1 MDLSDYF
8 EPIKLFQFRYADKGQ
23 RKRLGDVISTFR
35 DESHFPQFGK
45 VDLAIV
51 GVKEDRQA
59 VNNRGCSLAPDMIR
73 DYLYML
79 YPGPVAPNMV
89 DLGNIKQGFDVED
102 TYFALSYVL
111 TSLLREGIIPIV
123 IGGSQ
128 DLSFAN
134 YKAYEDLGQ
143 IINIVSV
150 DSCFDLGKTDK
161 DTDSQSYLSR
171 IILHQPNFLFN
182 FANIG
187 YQTYFVDQDAIRLMN
202 NLLFDTYRLGKV
214 RADLEEVEPIVRNA
228 DMVSIDISS
237 VRHSDA
243 PGNGNA
249 SPHGFYGEEM
259 CQIVRYAG
267 LSDKLTSIGFYEVNP
282 SFDHNGQ
289 TTHLVAQMIWYF
301 IDGYYNRKHDFP
313 LAEKENYIK
322 YLVTISGHKDEMVF
336 FKSKKSD
343 RWWMEVPVQTN
354 LKSKYERHYL
364 VPCSYQDYQTACK
377 DDIPNRWWQV
387 YQKLM

>member
-8 EPIKLFQFRYADKGQ
+8 EPIELHQFRPATKGQ
-23 RKRLGDVISTFR
+23 RKRLGDVIPFFNST
-35 DESHFPQFGK
+35 DSFPQFDK
-45 VDLAIV
+45 VDMAIV
-51 GVKEDRQA
+51 GVKEDRAA
-59 VNNRGCSLAPDMIR
+59 VNNRGTSLAPDMVR
-73 DYLYML
+73 DYFYQLF
-79 YPGPVAPNMV
+79 PGPVNPKIV
-89 DLGNIKQGFDVED
+89 DLGNIRQGHDVED

-111 TSLLREGIIPIV
+111 TELLKAGILPVV

-128 DLSFAN
+128 DLTYAN

-143 IINIVSV
+143 IINIVAV
-150 DSCFDLGKTDK
+150 DSCFDLGKTDR

-214 RADLEEVEPIVRNA
+214 RSDMEEVEPIVRNA
-228 DMVSIDISS
+228 DMMSVDISS

-243 PGNGNA
+243 PGNGNS

-259 CQIVRYAG
+259 CQIIRYAG
-267 LSDKLTSIGFYEVNP
+267 MSDKLTSIGFYEVNP

-301 IDGYYNRKHDFP
+301 IDGFYNRKHDFP
-313 LAEKENYIK
+313 FSEKEHYIK
-322 YLVTISGHKDEMVF
+322 YLVSISGHKEEMVF

-364 VPCSYQDYQTACK
+364 VPCSYHDYQTACK